1 MVGQLSIDQLRLY
14 LLVCVIGEGASPPL
28 LLVGGA
34 RLQVNILIEVWSSG
48 SPCVGHHTLTPHTLP
63 LSPLHRVLQ

>member
-1 MVGQLSIDQLRLY
+1 MVRELSVDELRLY
-14 LLVCVIGEGASPPL
+14 LLIRVIGEGASSPL

-34 RLQVNILIEVWSSG
+34 RLQVNVLIEVWSSG
-48 SPCVGHHTLTPHTLP
+48 SPRVGPHTLP